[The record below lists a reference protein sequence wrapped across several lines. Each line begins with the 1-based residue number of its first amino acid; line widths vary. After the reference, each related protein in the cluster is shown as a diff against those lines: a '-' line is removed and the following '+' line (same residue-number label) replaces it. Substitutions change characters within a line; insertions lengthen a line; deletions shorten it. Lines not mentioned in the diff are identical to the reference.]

1 MSRGV
6 GCFAILVL
14 AFVSM
19 AAFAQSQTQTDYL
32 FSLQGGY
39 QHFEGQNKFIGRAEG
54 AFAFKTDNGLFF
66 QGSLMAEGNNV
77 LSQYGESVGM
87 GYEPKKFGFFLF
99 ADALQYK
106 LGDFG
111 QTNHYQIRPAMRY
124 HTDKIAFEM
133 YYAHKI
139 GSDQFLGTMTS
150 VTTSGTSQITTQ
162 DQIWNEALDH
172 GGFYLRGILN
182 NRFSLHVQ
190 GDIAEKSV
198 YRLQAGAEVAIGK
211 GWSATLD
218 FRTQHYGDYALWTT
232 PLPTNNTWEA
242 FIGFSYRFGGE
253 KIAHEA
259 LAYRLL
265 MATDYPIVVQR
276 HAVSSTTK
284 VTNAN
289 HNPTITGLTATPN
302 PVSNFNVSTIAFTLN
317 DTDPGDTISWTATLT
332 ENPPSGGSLDTTS
345 GGPVASGTGVTIHY
359 NTGEPCNATITITA
373 TDSHG
378 GTSQASIG
386 IGVQ

>member
-1 MSRGV
+1 MLSRGF

-77 LSQYGESVGM
+77 LSQYGESIGM

-198 YRLQAGAEVAIGK
+198 YRLQAGAEMAIGK
-211 GWSATLD
+211 GWSATVD
-218 FRTQHYGDYALWTT
+218 FRTTHYGDYALWT
-232 PLPTNNTWEA
+232 PIPTNNTWEA
-242 FIGFSYRFGGE
+242 FIGFSYRFGE
-253 KIAHEA
+253 RRITNEA

-265 MATDYPIVVQR
+265 METNYPIVVQR
-276 HAVSSTTK
+276 HTVSSTTK
-284 VTNAN
+284 VVTTN
-289 HNPTITGLTATPN
+289 HNPTINSFTAN
-302 PVSNFNVSTIAFTLN
+302 PTTIYSGDYSDISGTTS
-317 DTDPGDTISWTATLT
+317 DTDGDTVSWTLSID
-332 ENPPSGGSLDTTS
+332 PSSTGTASFT
-345 GGPVASGTGVTIHY
+345 GPTSGTGTISSQIQGANLGTVVVRV
-359 NTGEPCNATITITA
+359 NTSDG
-373 TDSHG
+373 HG
-378 GTSQASIG
+378 GTATAIVSIT
-386 IGVQ
+386 VQ